1 MQGDRSRIVFASLP
15 LNLSARLEKLQ
26 RRAIRIIL
34 NLPYRHP
41 LSDDHYQNLKISPL
55 ILRRNLASVCYG
67 FKLYHELVPRALHPF
82 CPVIPTV
89 ARPVRFPRVQIPGV
103 RVPSRMFDRSPVIHS
118 TRLLNRLPRTLLL
131 LPNVSQFKTCVSCL
145 E

>member
-1 MQGDRSRIVFASLP
+1 MLASLP

-55 ILRRNLASVCYG
+55 HLRRNLASVCYG
-67 FKLYHELVPRALHPF
+67 FKLYHVLVPRALHPF
-82 CPVIPTV
+82 CPVIPSA

-103 RVPSRMFDRSPVIHS
+103 SVPSRNFDRSPVIYS
-118 TRLLNRLPRTLLL
+118 TMLLNRLPRPLLL
-131 LPNVSQFKTCVSCL
+131 LPNVSQFKTYVWNNFATTLS
-145 E
+145 